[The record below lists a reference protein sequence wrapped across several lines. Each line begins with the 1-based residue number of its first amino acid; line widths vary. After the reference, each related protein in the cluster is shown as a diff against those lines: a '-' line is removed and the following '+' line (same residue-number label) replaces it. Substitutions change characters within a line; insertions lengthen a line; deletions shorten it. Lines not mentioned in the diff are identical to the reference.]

1 MNTSLALI
9 IPADMNEPARVES
22 IATGLQ
28 KLQSIV
34 AGNIE
39 AVSGDGWHFYL
50 NEEGKIMRLEPNRRA
65 ALLLFEATGILTDVY
80 CGNVVFL
87 GETSDGSEGN
97 VPEHVVDLAQQLF
110 GLNQSV
116 NQ

>member
-1 MNTSLALI
+1 MTTSLALI

-22 IATGLQ
+22 IDTGLQ
-28 KLQSIV
+28 NLQSIV

-39 AVSGDGWHFYL
+39 AVSGDDWHFYL
-50 NEEGKIMRLEPNRRA
+50 NEEGKIMRLKPNRRA
-65 ALLLFEATGILTDVY
+65 ALLLLEATGILTDVY

-87 GETSDGSEGN
+87 GKTADGSEGD
-97 VPEHVVDLAQQLF
+97 VPEHLIDLAQQLF
-110 GLNQSV
+110 GLNQPV